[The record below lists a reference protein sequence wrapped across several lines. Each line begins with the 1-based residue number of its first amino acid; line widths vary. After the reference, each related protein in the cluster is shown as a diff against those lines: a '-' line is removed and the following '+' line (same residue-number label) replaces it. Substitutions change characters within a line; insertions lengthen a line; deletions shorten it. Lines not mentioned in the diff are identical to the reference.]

1 MGHTTNKS
9 LASPCT
15 YVHGLPEKLGHSSDP
30 INHSRTQRASQRMVL
45 VTTNTTNLMYFYN

>member
-15 YVHGLPEKLGHSSDP
+15 YVHGLPEKLGHSQSP
-30 INHSRTQRASQRMVL
+30 LIIEAPRGPKTKMVL
-45 VTTNTTNLMYFYN
+45 VTTNATN